1 MKVAFLGIGRMG
13 RPMAANVA
21 GAGHEVV
28 LYNRTRARADE
39 LAAEVGAGVAA
50 TPREAVSGADVAVTM
65 LADFDAV
72 RDAYEGADGVLAGLG
87 GETVAV
93 DMGTT
98 GPDGTAWID
107 ERVRQA
113 GARFVDAPV
122 SGSVGAAEAGELTI
136 MVGGDDDAVAA
147 ALPVLQTIG
156 RHVFHLGPTG
166 SGAVLKLAVNGII
179 YALGQAIAE
188 ALVVAERSGID
199 LPTAYDVFEHSA
211 IAAPVVKYRRN
222 QYLDGE
228 QAAVLFAM
236 RLAVK
241 DLTLLSEQAGRVG
254 APIAQAGVNLESYGD
269 AVDAGFGDRD
279 MAAIGDYLRR
289 VAEG

>member
-21 GAGHEVV
+21 GAGHDIV
-28 LYNRTRARADE
+28 LYNRTRAKAE
-39 LAAEVGAGVAA
+39 ALAAEIDATVAP
-50 TPREAVSGADVAVTM
+50 TPRDAVSDVDVVVTM

-72 RDAYEGADGVLAGLG
+72 RATYDGPAGVLAGLG
-87 GETVAV
+87 GSAIAV

-98 GPDGTAWID
+98 GPEGAAWID

-122 SGSVGAAEAGELTI
+122 SGSVGAADAGELTI
-136 MVGGDDDAVAA
+136 MVGGDDDAVATA
-147 ALPVLQTIG
+147 RPVLETIG
-156 RHVFHLGPTG
+156 RNVFHLGPVG

-188 ALVVAERSGID
+188 ALVVAERAGID

-211 IAAPVVKYRRN
+211 IAAPVVKYRRS

-241 DLTLLSEQAGRVG
+241 DLRLLGELAARVG
-254 APIAQAGVNLESYGD
+254 APIAQADTNLASYGS

-279 MAAIGDYLRR
+279 MAAIRDYLRR
-289 VAEG
+289 AAGD